1 MKLINISFIRSF
13 FWVGFF
19 ILILLSWYY
28 LYSMSKMMGLDWF
41 GQSTKAMSMG
51 SNAMSMGSTVSFK
64 TLFPMWSIMM
74 IAMMFPAMVPTLK
87 GYQDLI
93 KSANGSWLGWLGV
106 LFGYLIIWVLFSL
119 IISIAQS
126 SLTEVNILTD
136 LGVFQSK
143 WMISLVLIA
152 VGIFQF
158 TVFKDYCHGVCHS
171 PMAYFLSKWRKGFF
185 GGLRM
190 GLGLGAFCVGCCW
203 GFMLLG
209 FTVGYMNFVWMGLIT
224 LVVVIEKLPQVGVLV
239 KKPLGGIL
247 ILSGISLAIINFN

>member
-19 ILILLSWYY
+19 FLILLSWYY

-106 LFGYLIIWVLFSL
+106 LLGYLIIWVLFSL

-143 WMISLVLIA
+143 WMISLVLIS

-158 TVFKDYCHGVCHS
+158 TVFKDYCHGV
-171 PMAYFLSKWRKGFF
+171 
-185 GGLRM
+185 
-190 GLGLGAFCVGCCW
+190 
-203 GFMLLG
+203 
-209 FTVGYMNFVWMGLIT
+209 
-224 LVVVIEKLPQVGVLV
+224 
-239 KKPLGGIL
+239 
-247 ILSGISLAIINFN
+247 

>member
-1 MKLINISFIRSF
+1 MGLEVKLINMSFIRSSL
-13 FWVGFF
+13 WAGFF
-19 ILILLSWYY
+19 FLILLSWYY
-28 LYSMSKMMGLDWF
+28 LYSMSSMMGLDWF
-41 GQSTKAMSMG
+41 GQSERS
-51 SNAMSMGSTVSFK
+51 MSMGSTVTFK

-106 LFGYLIIWVLFSL
+106 LLGYFIIWVLFSL
-119 IISIAQS
+119 IISTIQS
-126 SLTEVNILTD
+126 FLTEIKILTD
-136 LGVFQSK
+136 LGLLKSK
-143 WMISLVLIA
+143 WMISLVLIV

-158 TVFKDYCHGVCHS
+158 TVLKDYCHGVCHS
-171 PMAYFLSKWRKGFF
+171 PMAYFLTKWRQGFF

-190 GLGLGAFCVGCCW
+190 GLGLGLFCVGCCW

-239 KKPLGGIL
+239 KKPLGSVLIILGI
-247 ILSGISLAIINFN
+247 GLALINFN